1 MLSHVDRRQ
10 VQAKVICRKQGE
22 IQDKYLALGIDTAIE
37 PELPL
42 FSPTEAG
49 WKQNLSLLKHSL
61 PKLLRQYKKLDHLA
75 DEINENFDLVHFN
88 HVSLFVLA
96 ARLARLTD
104 KPFTT
109 HIRTR
114 PENTIL
120 TRSQARSILRSSDA
134 LIYITEN
141 ERDYFEKLAGKAPG
155 EVIFNPSILPPND
168 LSPHPDVPHDSRLK
182 IASLK
187 SFRLTLGH
195 TRLVEMASALADR
208 GGRNKLL
215 FVMAG
220 DMRLHSSLPG
230 KLGQIGAR
238 GGNFEDF
245 VREMG
250 LGHFFL
256 FLGWVPEPERVLAAC
271 DLLAALSTE
280 DNPWG
285 RDIIEAYSL
294 GKPVIATGKWD
305 IFVKDGQTGLLADG
319 FDADKFAGELL
330 RLCNDRES
338 LRQMGE
344 AGRRNISS
352 LCNPTDRGRDLQ
364 ELWRTLGENSR
375 TNGSRN
381 AR

>member
-1 MLSHVDRRQ
+1 RRLIQ
-10 VQAKVICRKQGE
+10 PKVICRRQSD
-22 IQDKYLALGIDTAIE
+22 IQDKYLALGIDMVVE

-49 WKQNLSLLKHSL
+49 WKPNLSLLKHSL
-61 PKLLRQYKKLDHLA
+61 PRLLRQYKNLDHLA
-75 DEINENFDLVHFN
+75 DEINESFDLVHFN
-88 HVSLFVLA
+88 HASLFVLA
-96 ARLARLTD
+96 ARLRRLTD

-168 LSPHPDVPHDSRLK
+168 LSPHPDVPHDGRLK

-230 KLGQIGAR
+230 RLGQIGAQ
-238 GGNFEDF
+238 GGDFEDF
-245 VREMG
+245 VGELG
-250 LGHFFL
+250 LGDFFL

-271 DLLAALSTE
+271 DLLAAPSTE
-280 DNPWG
+280 NNPWG

-305 IFVKDGQTGLLADG
+305 VFVKNGQTGLLADG
-319 FDADKFAGELL
+319 FEADKFARDLL
-330 RLCNDRES
+330 RLCDDRES
-338 LRQMGE
+338 LRRMGE

-352 LCNPTDRGRDLQ
+352 LCNPIDRARDLQ
-364 ELWRTLGENSR
+364 AHWQSV
-375 TNGSRN
+375 
-381 AR
+381 AHH